1 MPTKRSPELQHFID
15 SLQQA
20 VFDGDLP
27 DAARPA
33 AERIFGALAES
44 DGRHEA
50 NNPNRLPVCDH
61 LPAAFENAK
70 TGPDRSVQLAAAL
83 AAVEPQLGWLQKPA
97 GDDHFRANHA
107 NAVVIGIDGIEQ
119 RNDVRV
125 GVSLVSPDTVYP
137 DHTHPP
143 EEIYAVLSDGAW
155 RQNEG
160 EWRKPGLGGTVH
172 NTPGILHG
180 MRSYDTPLLAVW
192 SLWIGG

>member
-1 MPTKRSPELQHFID
+1 MTGRSPEMQHFID
-15 SLQQA
+15 SVQQA
-20 VFDGDLP
+20 IFQGGLP
-27 DAARPA
+27 DAARPVA
-33 AERIFGALAES
+33 DRISSALAES

-50 NNPNRLPVCDH
+50 NTPNQLPVCDH
-61 LPAAFENAK
+61 LPVAYENARA
-70 TGPDRSVQLAAAL
+70 GPDRTVQLAAAL
-83 AAVEPQLGWLQKPA
+83 AAVEPQLSWLQKPA

-107 NAVVIGIDGIEQ
+107 NAVLIGIDGIEQ
-119 RNDVRV
+119 RNDVRI

-160 EWRKPGLGGTVH
+160 PWRKPGLGGTVH
-172 NTPGILHG
+172 NTPSVLHG
-180 MRSYDTPLLAVW
+180 MRSYETPLLAVW